1 MFNII
6 MQVNYSDKKALDKTI
21 TDVITLTGALKEGT
35 SVVDPV
41 IIVTG
46 DILNYIGSNYMT
58 IQEFNRQYFITNIK
72 ALRTNVYEISAHV
85 DVLSTY
91 ASDIRTNTAL
101 LRRQENKWN
110 LYLNDGVFKVYQ
122 NPTVNTFPFPSGFS
136 TKEFVLAVAG

>member
-1 MFNII
+1 MFTII

-21 TDVITLTGALKEGT
+21 TDVITLEGALREGT
-35 SVVDPV
+35 SIIDPV
-41 IIVTG
+41 VVVTG

-72 ALRTNVYEISAHV
+72 ALRTNVYEISGHV

-91 ASDIRTNTAL
+91 ANDIRTNTAL

-122 NPTVNTFPFPSGFS
+122 NPNVNTFPFPSGFS